1 MTTPNRTNASL
12 VERFGEQQARLAGM
26 AFPNALTVG
35 DRAPQFALP
44 NASGRLVDLAE
55 LLAAGP
61 VVLTF
66 YRGAWCPYC
75 NTQLRGLQQA
85 LPEIESLGAALV
97 AVSPQVPDG
106 SLELIDEHEL
116 TFEVLSDA
124 KSRIASNY
132 GIVFALAAA
141 DRELFLEVGND
152 LATTNDDESWVLPAP
167 ATFVIAGS
175 GTIRYVRV
183 DPDYTNRVEPAE
195 LIDALRTIAPTDRD

>member
-26 AFPNALTVG
+26 TFPNALTVG

-141 DRELFLEVGND
+141 DRELLLEVGND

-183 DPDYTNRVEPAE
+183 DPDYTNRVQPAE

>member
-1 MTTPNRTNASL
+1 
-12 VERFGEQQARLAGM
+12 
-26 AFPNALTVG
+26 
-35 DRAPQFALP
+35 
-44 NASGRLVDLAE
+44 

-152 LATTNDDESWVLPAP
+152 LATTDDDESWVLPAP

>member
-1 MTTPNRTNASL
+1 MTKPNSTTASL
-12 VERFGEQQARLAGM
+12 AERFGEQQARLAGM
-26 AFPNALTVG
+26 TFPNALTVG

-75 NTQLRGLQQA
+75 NMQLRGLQQA
-85 LPEIESLGAALV
+85 LPEIESLGAVLV

-124 KSRIASNY
+124 RSRIASDY

-141 DRELFLEVGND
+141 DRALLLEAGND
-152 LATTNDDESWVLPAP
+152 LATTNDDELWVLPAP

-195 LIDALRTIAPTDRD
+195 LIGALRAIAARDRD

>member
-26 AFPNALTVG
+26 TFPNALTVG

-124 KSRIASNY
+124 KSRIASDY

-141 DRELFLEVGND
+141 DRELLLEVGND

-167 ATFVIAGS
+167 ATFVIVGS

-183 DPDYTNRVEPAE
+183 DPDYTNRVQPAE
-195 LIDALRTIAPTDRD
+195 LIDALRTIAPTDRV

>member
-85 LPEIESLGAALV
+85 HPEIESLGAALV

>member
-1 MTTPNRTNASL
+1 MTTPHRTNASL
-12 VERFGEQQARLAGM
+12 VERFGAQQARLAGM
-26 AFPNALTVG
+26 TFPNARTVG

-44 NASGRLVDLAE
+44 NAKGRLIDLAE

-66 YRGAWCPYC
+66 YRGAWCPFC

-97 AVSPQVPDG
+97 AVSPQVPDA

-116 TFEVLSDA
+116 TYEVLSDA
-124 KSRIASNY
+124 KSRIASDY
-132 GIVFALAAA
+132 GIVFALSAA
-141 DRELFLEVGND
+141 DRELLLEVGND

-167 ATFVIAGS
+167 ATFVIASS
-175 GTIRYVRV
+175 GTIRYVRL

-195 LIDALRTIAPTDRD
+195 IIDALRTIASTDHD

>member
-1 MTTPNRTNASL
+1 MTTPNRTSPSL
-12 VERFGEQQARLAGM
+12 VERFAEQQARLAGM
-26 AFPNALTVG
+26 TFPNALAAG
-35 DRAPQFALP
+35 DGAPQFALP
-44 NASGRLVDLAE
+44 NARGRLVDLAE

-66 YRGAWCPYC
+66 YRGAWCPFC

-97 AVSPQVPDG
+97 AVSPQLPDG
-106 SLELIDEHEL
+106 SLELIEEHEL

-124 KSRIASNY
+124 KSRIASDY

-141 DRELFLEVGND
+141 DRELLLEVGND
-152 LATTNDDESWVLPAP
+152 LATTNADEAWVLPAP

-175 GTIRYVRV
+175 GTIQYVRV

-195 LIDALRTIAPTDRD
+195 IIDALRTIAPTDHD

>member
-12 VERFGEQQARLAGM
+12 VERFGEQRARLAGM
-26 AFPNALTVG
+26 AFPNALAVG

-55 LLAAGP
+55 LLAAGH

-85 LPEIESLGAALV
+85 LHEIESLGAALV

-124 KSRIASNY
+124 KSRIASDY

-195 LIDALRTIAPTDRD
+195 IIDALRTLAPTDRD

>member
-26 AFPNALTVG
+26 TFPNALTVG

-124 KSRIASNY
+124 KSRIASDY

-141 DRELFLEVGND
+141 DRELLLEVGND

-183 DPDYTNRVEPAE
+183 DPDYTNRVQPAE

>member
-195 LIDALRTIAPTDRD
+195 LIDALRTIAATDRD

>member
-26 AFPNALTVG
+26 TFPNALTVG

>member
-26 AFPNALTVG
+26 TFPNALTVG

-75 NTQLRGLQQA
+75 NRQLRGLQQA
-85 LPEIESLGAALV
+85 LPEIERLGAALV

-124 KSRIASNY
+124 KSRIASDY

-141 DRELFLEVGND
+141 DRELLLEVGND

>member
-1 MTTPNRTNASL
+1 MTTPNRTSPSL
-12 VERFGEQQARLAGM
+12 VERFAEQQARLASM
-26 AFPNALTVG
+26 TFPNALAAG

-44 NASGRLVDLAE
+44 NARGRLVDLAE

-85 LPEIESLGAALV
+85 LPEIESLGAVLV

-106 SLELIDEHEL
+106 SHELIDAHEI

-124 KSRIASNY
+124 KSRIASDY
-132 GIVFALAAA
+132 GIAFALAAA
-141 DRELFLEVGND
+141 DRRLLLEVGTD

-167 ATFVIAGS
+167 ATFVIAGG

-195 LIDALRTIAPTDRD
+195 IIDALRTIAPADHN